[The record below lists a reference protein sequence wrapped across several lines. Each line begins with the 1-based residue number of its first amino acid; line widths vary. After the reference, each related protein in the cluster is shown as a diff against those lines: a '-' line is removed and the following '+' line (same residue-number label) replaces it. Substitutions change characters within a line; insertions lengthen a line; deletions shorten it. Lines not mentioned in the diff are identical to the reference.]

1 MNQTITLPPRREGA
15 PITLDTDCLR
25 HIVVIGANGAGKT
38 RFADRL
44 AADLGGRSFRL
55 SALKALYTSRQPDS
69 HPAAPG
75 SIADLY
81 HRATADSSLLRSDL
95 GNEFEQTL
103 ALLINEELLSLISHK
118 FSANVHEAK
127 RPPVTRLERV
137 INEWQKVFPDN
148 RVLIDNGRM
157 LFSRSNPGEEP
168 SGDNYAASRLSDG
181 EKTVLYYL
189 GAVTFAPRHAVIIV
203 ESPDMFLHPSSTA
216 SLWNSIER
224 MRTDCTFIYVT
235 HDLQFASTR
244 GQGCTVWVKGW
255 DPERG
260 CWDYDLL
267 TSTEGISDEVYLAI
281 IGARKP
287 VLFIEG
293 DGVNS
298 LDSKL
303 YPLIFNDYTVKALG
317 GCDRVI
323 EATRT
328 FNALRDFHNLNAWG
342 IVDRDRRDE
351 GEVAYLRRKQ
361 VHVPDVAEIEN
372 IFMLEPVIRAMARIN
387 RRDPD
392 EAFAKVKRN
401 IMHLFEADIHLQALQ
416 HTRHRMKKGVEH
428 NIDGRFANISQLE
441 SHIQSLAQ
449 NLQPRQVYE
458 ELCKE
463 FRRYVRDDDYAA
475 VLRVYNRKTML
486 SESHVARHVGLKHDD
501 KDAYIATVLNI
512 LTYNRRG
519 ADSIRSA
526 IRSTFPE

>member
-1 MNQTITLPPRREGA
+1 MNQTITLPPRREGS
-15 PITLDTDCLR
+15 PITLDPDRLR

-38 RFADRL
+38 RFADRI
-44 AADLGGRSFRL
+44 ASDLGGRAFRL

-81 HRATADSSLLRSDL
+81 HHATADSALLRSDL

-103 ALLINEELLSLISHK
+103 SLLINEELLSLISHK
-118 FSANVHEAK
+118 FSANIHEAK

-137 INEWQKVFPDN
+137 VNEWQKVFPDN
-148 RVLIDNGRM
+148 RVLIDKGRM
-157 LFSRSNPGEEP
+157 LFSRNSQDEEP

-235 HDLQFASTR
+235 HDLQFASSR

-255 DPERG
+255 DPEHG
-260 CWDYDLL
+260 AWDYDLF
-267 TSTEGISDEVYLAI
+267 TSTDGISDEVYLAI

-401 IMHLFEADIHLQALQ
+401 IIRLFEADIHTQALQ

-428 NIDGRFANISQLE
+428 HIDGRFANISQLE
-441 SHIQSLAQ
+441 THIESLAQ
-449 NLQPRQVYE
+449 NLQPRQVYD

-463 FRRYVRDDDYAA
+463 FHRYVRDDDYAA

-486 SESHVARHVGLKHDD
+486 SESHVARLVGFKHDD

-519 ADSIRSA
+519 AEAIRSA